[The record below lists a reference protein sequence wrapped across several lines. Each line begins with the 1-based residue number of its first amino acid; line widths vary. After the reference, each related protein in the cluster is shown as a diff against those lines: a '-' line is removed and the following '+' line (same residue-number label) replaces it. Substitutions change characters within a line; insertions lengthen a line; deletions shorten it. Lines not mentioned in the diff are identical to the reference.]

1 MEPYNSSTWDF
12 LLQLQK
18 NSFQYFID
26 LANPKNGLVPDT
38 DHVESDA
45 SISGVG
51 FALSCYPIAIEK
63 KFISRSEAIEK
74 VLVTLNFFADSEQSN
89 SERATGHKGFY
100 YHFLD
105 MQTGQRAGG
114 CELSFIDTGFLL
126 AGILCVASYFNGPD
140 SKEVQIR
147 SLAGQLYGRVDWHWA
162 IGEKKSLPQGW
173 KPTSGFIHYSWE
185 GYSEALLLY
194 TLGLGSPTFPL
205 PEESF
210 ALWTSTYQWEN
221 IYDVDFLYAGPLF
234 IHLYSHAWIDFR
246 GIRDKFMC
254 EKKSDYFENSRRAIK
269 IQKIYCN
276 RNPNNFN
283 GYGKNCWGIT
293 ADLGPDFQTQII
305 NGKSITFYPYVAR
318 GVPFGPDDGT
328 IAPWAPLA
336 SICFDEKMSIAAIE
350 HLRLTY
356 PQLLGK
362 YGLYCSFNE
371 SITPPWFPQRYY
383 ALDLGIAIMMLENAQ
398 NNFIW
403 DLMKK
408 CPAISK
414 GLRRAG
420 FRGGWL

>member
-1 MEPYNSSTWDF
+1 M
-12 LLQLQK
+12 
-18 NSFQYFID
+18 
-26 LANPKNGLVPDT
+26 
-38 DHVESDA
+38 
-45 SISGVG
+45 
-51 FALSCYPIAIEK
+51 
-63 KFISRSEAIEK
+63 
-74 VLVTLNFFADSEQSN
+74 
-89 SERATGHKGFY
+89 
-100 YHFLD
+100 
-105 MQTGQRAGG
+105 
-114 CELSFIDTGFLL
+114 
-126 AGILCVASYFNGPD
+126 ASYFNGPD